1 MTVSASS
8 TGAPGP
14 EVGAA
19 SSGSPAS
26 GWKEWGKSIAFAV
39 VAWLILS
46 TFLIKAFRITSGSM
60 ENTLLVGD
68 VLWVWR
74 PVFGVPI
81 PFTHTRLPAWRRP
94 GHGEIVVFESV
105 EAATPGLEIVKR
117 VIGVAG
123 DTLEMRGGTVIRNG
137 TPLDEPYV
145 VRNPAASSA
154 GGMRDALRRWQ
165 EHRLLGLHPDSYN
178 PDRDNWG
185 PVQVPPE
192 SLFVMGDNR
201 DDSWDGRGWGFLPLT
216 HVHGKPI
223 LIYYSWN
230 PNSWRPLPLVSATRW
245 SRLFTVPR

>member
-1 MTVSASS
+1 MTAPSA
-8 TGAPGP
+8 T
-14 EVGAA
+14 
-19 SSGSPAS
+19 
-26 GWKEWGKSIAFAV
+26 
-39 VAWLILS
+39 
-46 TFLIKAFRITSGSM
+46 
-60 ENTLLVGD
+60 
-68 VLWVWR
+68 
-74 PVFGVPI
+74 
-81 PFTHTRLPAWRRP
+81 
-94 GHGEIVVFESV
+94 
-105 EAATPGLEIVKR
+105 
-117 VIGVAG
+117 
-123 DTLEMRGGTVIRNG
+123 
-137 TPLDEPYV
+137 LDEL
-145 VRNPAASSA
+145 
-154 GGMRDALRRWQ
+154 RDALRRWQ